1 MTTDSLQQAPVT
13 HRLQALPPVLEECI
27 DSAAFVAEQRTLTA
41 SGSLP
46 ELLAEDLRLD
56 ALLDNLRLHREASWQ
71 LLAEAL
77 KAPEP
82 GHLFVAAMMALETR
96 DTARLKQVIA
106 IAEADSE
113 LRSGLAL
120 ALLWVPVD
128 FSRPLVAH
136 LLASRHPF
144 HRLLGIELCRHHS
157 IPADSP
163 LEQALTQTNPALQLA
178 ALRASGDIGLL
189 DLLPRCLP
197 LLHSE
202 QPAVALAAARACALM
217 GERRQS
223 LARLRTIAT
232 SDPNS
237 QGNSEDRAEDS
248 LRSQALSLLSVL
260 LPVAE
265 SQQWLRELARQ
276 HPNPRLMIQLAG
288 ELGDPASVPALL
300 RLMENPDLSRLAGA
314 AFSAIT
320 GLNLVAEEMELPA
333 PPTPSAESS
342 AEPGADSEPS
352 TDPED
357 DTLESDPDADLP
369 WPDRQQ
375 LAAWWQAQ
383 QRHFP
388 AGERRLAGTA
398 INAEN
403 CLRQLLAGPGP
414 VRATA
419 ALHLKNLYP
428 GQPLFPTDAP
438 AWRQQRMLR

>member
-1 MTTDSLQQAPVT
+1 MTTESLQQTPVT
-13 HRLQALPPVLEECI
+13 HRPQALTPVLEECI

-41 SGSLP
+41 RESLA
-46 ELLAEDLRLD
+46 ELMAEDLRLD
-56 ALLDNLRLHREASWQ
+56 ALLDNLRLHRDASWQ

-82 GHLFVAAMMALETR
+82 GHLFVAAVMALETR
-96 DTARLKQVIA
+96 HTAHLKQIIA
-106 IAEADSE
+106 IAEADAA
-113 LRSGLAL
+113 LRPGLAL

-128 FSRPLVAH
+128 FSRPLVSH

-144 HRLLGIELCRHHS
+144 HRLLGIDLCRHRR

-163 LEQALTQTNPALQLA
+163 LEQALSQNNPALQLA
-178 ALRASGDIGLL
+178 ALRASSDIGLL

-223 LARLRTIAT
+223 LARLRTIAS

-237 QGNSEDRAEDS
+237 EGNSEESTDVS

-260 LPVAE
+260 QPVAE
-265 SQQWLRELARQ
+265 SQQWLHELARQ
-276 HPNPRLMIQLAG
+276 SPNPRLMIQLAG

-320 GLNLVAEEMELPA
+320 GLDLVAEQME
-333 PPTPSAESS
+333 
-342 AEPGADSEPS
+342 
-352 TDPED
+352 
-357 DTLESDPDADLP
+357 
-369 WPDRQQ
+369 
-375 LAAWWQAQ
+375 
-383 QRHFP
+383 
-388 AGERRLAGTA
+388 
-398 INAEN
+398 
-403 CLRQLLAGPGP
+403 
-414 VRATA
+414 
-419 ALHLKNLYP
+419 
-428 GQPLFPTDAP
+428 AP
-438 AWRQQRMLR
+438 A